1 MATAHP
7 VAKEAED
14 AVRGTKR
21 PASPEGRPAAKRPA
35 PAPVVDEETLFV
47 AFDKLLEMAS
57 RGAKPLAVLLHFR
70 TLSSLLEALP
80 PKDPLR
86 QITLVLEEPLQG
98 ELVMQSS
105 HVSWVRRVSL
115 ACSCATS
122 SESNSDDEDDD
133 VG

>member
-1 MATAHP
+1 
-7 VAKEAED
+7 
-14 AVRGTKR
+14 
-21 PASPEGRPAAKRPA
+21 
-35 PAPVVDEETLFV
+35 
-47 AFDKLLEMAS
+47 
-57 RGAKPLAVLLHFR
+57 LAVLLHFR

-115 ACSCATS
+115 ACSCSTS
-122 SESNSDDEDDD
+122 SESSSDDEDDD
-133 VG
+133 DDKSPYVDLDDVSDGQTTL